1 MTERAAGSPLRPG
14 GRTRLSPEREQ
25 ELYAAVLELLRERG
39 YDALTMDA
47 VAARTR
53 SSKAT
58 LYRQWKTKL
67 QLVISALLH
76 GKRVS
81 LEGIDTGSLAG
92 DLDEMI
98 RRVSAEAQENV
109 ELLQGLLHAGQRDPG
124 LLRAV
129 RETLLEP
136 ETEVLRRVLRRAAGR
151 GELDPDNPATE
162 FLTHAFI
169 GAMLTRPLVEGRH
182 ADAAFLTR
190 FADALILPAL
200 RTGRPLASPAPALA
214 DADGGNRDGSGPGA
228 GR

>member
-1 MTERAAGSPLRPG
+1 MTEHTAGAPVRPG
-14 GRTRLSPEREQ
+14 ARSRLSPEREQ
-25 ELYAAVLELLRERG
+25 ELYEAVLELLRERG

-92 DLDEMI
+92 DLHEMI
-98 RRVSAEAQENV
+98 RRVSAEARENA

-136 ETEVLRRVLRRAAGR
+136 ETGMLHRVLRRAVER
-151 GELDPDNPATE
+151 GELAPGNPATE

-169 GAMLTRPLVEGRH
+169 GAMLTRPLVEGTH
-182 ADAAFLTR
+182 ADAEFLAR

-200 RTGRPLASPAPALA
+200 R
-214 DADGGNRDGSGPGA
+214 A